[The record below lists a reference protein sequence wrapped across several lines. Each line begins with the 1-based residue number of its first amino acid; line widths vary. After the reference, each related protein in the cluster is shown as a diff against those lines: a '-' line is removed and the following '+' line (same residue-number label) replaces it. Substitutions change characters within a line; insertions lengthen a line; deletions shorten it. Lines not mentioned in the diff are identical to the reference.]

1 VPFQTLLCFSSQG
14 ADYSDVR
21 QEGFPHFRMFR
32 LFRSKQGEPRPGEHH
47 MYFKHLLDDHRPD
60 QLQYCT
66 YCILNDFL
74 LFFPSQVSQPRH
86 SMTAADC
93 RMWKTAQGKA
103 TDILQQA
110 MVDSQRLR
118 ETKEPGKGNGHS
130 RSTYGMHKLSAYGTL
145 SQGGRAKSLLVK
157 ASPLAESLLANAPNR
172 R

>member
-1 VPFQTLLCFSSQG
+1 MTSYKKDSHTFACFVSSDQNKVSLG
-14 ADYSDVR
+14 PESTICILNIYSMITDR
-21 QEGFPHFRMFR
+21 I
-32 LFRSKQGEPRPGEHH
+32 
-47 MYFKHLLDDHRPD
+47 D
-60 QLQYCT
+60 QRQYCL
-66 YCILNDFL
+66 YILNDFL
-74 LFFPSQVSQPRH
+74 LFFPSQVNQPRH